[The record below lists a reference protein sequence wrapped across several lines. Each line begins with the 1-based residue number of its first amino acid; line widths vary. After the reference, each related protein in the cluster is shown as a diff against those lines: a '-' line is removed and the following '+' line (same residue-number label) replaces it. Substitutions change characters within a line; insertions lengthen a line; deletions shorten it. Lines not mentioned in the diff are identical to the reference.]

1 MSAHDVMT
9 RAELRARRAA
19 LGMSQRDLAA
29 RLGVRQVSV
38 SRWERGYTPVPD
50 GIDAELRAMESA
62 QDDAVAR
69 LTAAEVRLIPDTDPV
84 AAARAQRALSY
95 RARIIS
101 AEVVDHARD
110 IMARAFGSPEHAEEL
125 AYTAS
130 VAAGY
135 CDGLIVDERGVV
147 IAELV
152 RDELRPSRSYLVD
165 EWLDDETRAL
175 ADPRVC
181 EGLSADLVCGLI
193 EGATGRR
200 AVPVL
205 WEAFGGAL

>member
-1 MSAHDVMT
+1 MNHDVMLP
-9 RAELRARRAA
+9 AELRARRAA

-29 RLGVRQVSV
+29 RLGVRQVTV

-50 GIDAELRAMESA
+50 GIDTELRAIESA

-84 AAARAQRALSY
+84 AAARAQREGGY

-101 AEVVDHARD
+101 ADVLDHARD
-110 IMARAFGSPEHAEEL
+110 IMARAFGTPGPAEEL
-125 AYTAS
+125 AYQAS
-130 VAAGY
+130 ISARH
-135 CDGLIVDERGVV
+135 CDGLIIDERGAAV
-147 IAELV
+147 AEL
-152 RDELRPSRSYLVD
+152 RADELRRHLYLVD
-165 EWLDDETRAL
+165 EWLDEETRAL

-193 EGATGRR
+193 EDATGRR

>member
-1 MSAHDVMT
+1 MNHDVMT

-38 SRWERGYTPVPD
+38 SRWERGETQVPE

-69 LTAAEVRLIPDTDPV
+69 LTAAGVRLVPDTDPV
-84 AAARAQRALSY
+84 AAARAQREGGY
-95 RARIIS
+95 RARIVS
-101 AEVVDHARD
+101 ADVVDHARD

-125 AYTAS
+125 AYQAS
-130 VAAGY
+130 ISAGH
-135 CDGLIVDERGVV
+135 CDGLIIDERGAAV
-147 IAELV
+147 AEL
-152 RDELRPSRSYLVD
+152 RADELRRHLYLVD
-165 EWLDDETRAL
+165 EWLDEETRAFAL
-175 ADPRVC
+175 PRVC
-181 EGLSADLVCGLI
+181 EGLAADLVCGLI
-193 EGATGRR
+193 EDVTGRR